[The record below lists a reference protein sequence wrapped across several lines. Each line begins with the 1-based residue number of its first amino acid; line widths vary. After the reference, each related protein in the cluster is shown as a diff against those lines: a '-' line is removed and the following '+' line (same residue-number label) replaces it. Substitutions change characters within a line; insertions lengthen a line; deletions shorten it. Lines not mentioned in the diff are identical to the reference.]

1 MTTVETHKF
10 SNGLSLTLEKL
21 PGSRSTGI
29 AVGFPAGGRTE
40 NAKVSGI
47 SHYLEHMM
55 FKGTPTIKKVDK
67 TFQRFGANINGM
79 TEDDSTVYV
88 AECPKETALKT
99 LGTWLQILSDASIDP
114 EEFERE
120 RGVILSEYFIT
131 EDDPDSLV
139 EKNAYLSLFKGHSLA
154 STVIGTEDTIKA
166 ISHRDMLDYFHHWYH
181 PSNTVIWVSGDL
193 TMDKLINSVEQQ
205 ENWTKHEAAHTVSYQ
220 TFKPK
225 TPATIVLH
233 RETKLAQIG
242 LALSSPTQSADE
254 RASLQIL
261 GSMLSAGQSSML
273 RRKLILEDEFTN
285 SLRTF
290 AWSYREAGIFFTTF
304 AIKPSTVHKVLT
316 ILTKTMH
323 DMREN
328 IAKFKEDFENA
339 QSHAAGS
346 FSASIDRRM
355 MWRAL
360 LGAWEMLRRGQC
372 SWDELISSLESLNFA
387 QFKDNVTE
395 ITRPERVALILAGN
409 IKKGAS
415 KTSQW

>member
-10 SNGLSLTLEKL
+10 SNGLSLTLEKI

-55 FKGTPTIKKVDK
+55 FKGTPTIKKIDK
-67 TFQRFGANINGM
+67 TFQRYGANINGM

-88 AECPKETALKT
+88 AECPRETALKT

-139 EKNAYLSLFKGHSLA
+139 EKNAYLSLFKGHPLA
-154 STVIGTEDTIKA
+154 STVIGTEDTIKG
-166 ISHRDMLDYFHHWYH
+166 ISHRDMLDYFHHWYT

-205 ENWTKHEAAHTVSYQ
+205 ENWTKHQAAPTVPYQ

-225 TPATIVLH
+225 TSATIVLH

-273 RRKLILEDEFTN
+273 RRKLILEGEFTN

-290 AWSYREAGIFFTTF
+290 AWSYREAGIFFTAF
-304 AIKPSTVHKVLT
+304 AVKPSTVHKVLT

-328 IAKFKEDFENA
+328 IAKLKEDFENA

-360 LGAWEMLRRGQC
+360 LGAWETLRRGEC

-395 ITRPERVALILAGN
+395 IIRPERAALILAGN

-415 KTSQW
+415 KTPQW